1 MEQACA
7 AIGNICKK
15 NRTNRSLMGMV
26 GGCEMLLSVLSMS
39 PPERT
44 ALQVVRAIGNVAMRA
59 PENQLKFAAGNG
71 VCVCV

>member
-7 AIGNICKK
+7 AMGNICKK
-15 NRTNRSLMGMV
+15 NRTNRSLIGMA

-44 ALQVVRAIGNVAMRA
+44 AVQVVRD
-59 PENQLKFAAGNG
+59 
-71 VCVCV
+71 